1 MKYILKIKDLEIP
14 FYIKNYK
21 TAKTMKMY
29 FREEYLSITKSPY
42 ISKREV
48 DRFIKQNEERIYQ
61 EYKKIKELKY
71 LKNGR
76 WETGENI
83 LYNGELYKIFKSY
96 QEKDNISVK
105 IDKEARIFE
114 IFLPKKIKKDE
125 EIYWIQKSVK
135 QLFKENMEI
144 LLQDKLRY
152 WSKKTNISYNS
163 VKVRDAKTKY
173 GSCKP
178 KTKALHFS
186 SRLIMLKEEAIDV
199 IIVHELCHIIYPNHS
214 KQFYE
219 LVEKYIPN
227 YNEINDYLKKNS
239 NLIEI

>member
-42 ISKREV
+42 ISKREI

-135 QLFKENMEI
+135 HLFKENMEI

-163 VKVRDAKTKY
+163 VKVRDSKTKY

-186 SRLIMLKEEAIDV
+186 SRLIMLKEEAIDA